1 MVKQLWDE
9 AEKEMMKDK
18 SIISASKNPIQMFT
32 ATVVPKFIRLIADYV
47 ERNKT
52 AYEKIFDSDEGMNQ
66 IAKNFAEDL
75 YSKFH
80 K

>member
-1 MVKQLWDE
+1 
-9 AEKEMMKDK
+9 MMKDK

-52 AYEKIFDSDEGMNQ
+52 VYEKIFDSDEGMNQ

-75 YSKFH
+75 YTKLH